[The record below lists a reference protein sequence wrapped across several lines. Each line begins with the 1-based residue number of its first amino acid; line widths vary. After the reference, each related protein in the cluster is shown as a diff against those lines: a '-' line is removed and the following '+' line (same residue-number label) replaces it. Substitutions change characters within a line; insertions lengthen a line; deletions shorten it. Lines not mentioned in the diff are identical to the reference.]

1 MLDHEDE
8 AAAGLGGAGGLR
20 SMFSIL
26 LKSQICPKGGVVCK
40 VTCIEEEVGRTRT
53 LLSAFIL
60 KKCRK
65 AAILKIS
72 VLSQAS
78 RS

>member
-40 VTCIEEEVGRTRT
+40 VTGIEEEVGRTRT
-53 LLSAFIL
+53 LLF
-60 KKCRK
+60 
-65 AAILKIS
+65 
-72 VLSQAS
+72 
-78 RS
+78 